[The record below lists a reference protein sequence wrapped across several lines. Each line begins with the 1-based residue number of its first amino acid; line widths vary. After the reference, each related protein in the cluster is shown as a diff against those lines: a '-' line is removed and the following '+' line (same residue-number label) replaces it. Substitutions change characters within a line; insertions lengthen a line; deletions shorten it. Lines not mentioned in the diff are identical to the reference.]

1 MRTSE
6 LSPAITPRVTSAR
19 HARIALLLAAIAVS
33 LVVASALHLSGQVHG
48 RGAPFDA
55 EHAGLA
61 EALIAVVLAGGA
73 IALWRGGLRAR
84 QLGLWA
90 TGFAILGFC
99 GGLTITARGG
109 DWPDI
114 GYHLTVLPLL
124 VTGFAALLR
133 ERRVASE
140 P

>member
-1 MRTSE
+1 M
-6 LSPAITPRVTSAR
+6 
-19 HARIALLLAAIAVS
+19 ALLLAAIAVS

-55 EHAGLA
+55 EHAGVA
-61 EALIAVVLAGGA
+61 EALIAVVLAA
-73 IALWRGGLRAR
+73 ARDRPVAQRIRAR

-99 GGLTITARGG
+99 GGLTSPHVVG

-133 ERRVASE
+133 GRRVASE